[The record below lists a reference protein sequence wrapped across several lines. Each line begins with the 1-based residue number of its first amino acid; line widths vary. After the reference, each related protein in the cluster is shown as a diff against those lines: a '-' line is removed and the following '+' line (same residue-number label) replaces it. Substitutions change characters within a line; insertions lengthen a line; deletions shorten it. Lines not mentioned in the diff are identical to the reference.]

1 MRNASDGDV
10 GLHGRA
16 AQSPI
21 AQEPAGLSLTGSI
34 HPSLQRHHLSG
45 VPIAL
50 PSMCH
55 SAI

>member
-21 AQEPAGLSLTGSI
+21 AQEPAGLSLTGSL